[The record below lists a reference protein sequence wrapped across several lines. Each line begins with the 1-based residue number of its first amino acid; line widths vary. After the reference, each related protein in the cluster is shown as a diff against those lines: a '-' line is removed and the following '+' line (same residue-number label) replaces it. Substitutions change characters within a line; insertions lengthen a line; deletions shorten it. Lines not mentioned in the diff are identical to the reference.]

1 MKKEK
6 DNKLKAN
13 ETAFEASSTNDIKM
27 SKKEFAIRMVL
38 FTIFGL
44 VLPFGFV
51 VYRYGLFKDTHT
63 TLTGIGLFAVIIA
76 FVFIKHVLNM
86 YKKANEHTMTAQI
99 ISGYSKVIIP
109 LLILLYFVVKMSGDI
124 ETFIQSLECVIVC
137 ELIAIPIDPLP
148 VWAYQRNIEITGI
161 SLKKT
166 WDKIGKSL

>member
-1 MKKEK
+1 MENNQKPEISESE
-6 DNKLKAN
+6 NKNK
-13 ETAFEASSTNDIKM
+13 KM
-27 SKKEFAIRMVL
+27 SKKEFALRMVL

-148 VWAYQRNIEITGI
+148 VWAYQRNIELTGI
-161 SLKKT
+161 SLKKI
-166 WDKIGKSL
+166 WDKIGKNL